1 MSQFIESICCEDG
14 RPKLLDYH
22 QNRLERTFSIFFPK
36 DSSMDLNRII
46 MNIPVAG
53 KYKCRLQYNAD
64 SFNIDYQPYQVK
76 EINSLKIVH
85 DDNIHYEFKS
95 NNRGE
100 LDRLFHN
107 RKEADDII
115 IIRNGQVTDSY
126 YANLV
131 FYDGRDWWTP
141 QSPLLKGI
149 KREFLLNKNLVKTRK
164 IYEGDLKS
172 FKKASL
178 INAMLE
184 IGEVEIPIDKIL
196 F

>member
-1 MSQFIESICCEDG
+1 MFQ
-14 RPKLLDYH
+14 
-22 QNRLERTFSIFFPK
+22 
-36 DSSMDLNRII
+36 
-46 MNIPVAG
+46 
-53 KYKCRLQYNAD
+53 
-64 SFNIDYQPYQVK
+64 
-76 EINSLKIVH
+76 
-85 DDNIHYEFKS
+85 
-95 NNRGE
+95 
-100 LDRLFHN
+100 N

-149 KREFLLNKNLVKTRK
+149 KREFLLNKNHVKTRK